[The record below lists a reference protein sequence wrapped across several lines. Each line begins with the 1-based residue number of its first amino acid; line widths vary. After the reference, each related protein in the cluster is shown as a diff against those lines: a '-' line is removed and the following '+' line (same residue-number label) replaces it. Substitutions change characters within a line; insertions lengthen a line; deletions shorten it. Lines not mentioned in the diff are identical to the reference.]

1 MKKIIYKILIFIL
14 ILISCQKEDD
24 SSKQELQN
32 LEHSIESRFN
42 NQQLFNNKGTSI
54 DGKVIGLNKIDALA
68 VCEDCEVTLELSSTS
83 SGATAQVTIVDS
95 SGTVVF
101 SQVVSSQT
109 AYTFMINSCESYNV
123 TTQLLTGTKGNIQI
137 RDGKTKYS
145 IPAGS
150 NAVTYQNYSFVC
162 PVDEVVEECTI
173 TICVRFLSG
182 TANAVHLGIFINGSL
197 PGAGGTFFNLQDGD
211 CFDFVINE
219 NDTYEIRHIASNPSS
234 DFAFSLQIDAQN
246 YNLGYYMQGNSD
258 TTGLIPSQYLQCE
271 E

>member
-1 MKKIIYKILIFIL
+1 MKKIIYAILAFTL
-14 ILISCQKEDD
+14 VFSSCQKEDD
-24 SSKQELQN
+24 STNPELQT
-32 LEHSIESRFN
+32 LEERIESQFR
-42 NQQLFNNKGTSI
+42 NQQLLDSEGILINAESVNFNKT
-54 DGKVIGLNKIDALA
+54 DALA
-68 VCEDCEVTLELSSTS
+68 ACEDCEITLELSSTT

-101 SQVVSSQT
+101 SQVVTNQT
-109 AYTFMINSCESYNV
+109 TYTFMINSCESYNV

-137 RDGKTKYS
+137 QDGKTKYS

-150 NAVTYQNYSFVC
+150 NAVTYQNYTFTC

-182 TANAVHLGIFINGSL
+182 SANAVHLGIFVNGSL

-246 YNLGYYMQGNSD
+246 YNLGYYMQGSSD
-258 TTGLIPSQYLQCE
+258 TTGIIPSQYLQCE